1 MCGCQLRNDE
11 HTLNYLK
18 IMCECQRSYNAL
30 SCSCPRLGDR
40 MLSMFCLTASYS
52 RIRFFRLP
60 YSAYNRSFSLDSLEY
75 SSRSLARSGSLS
87 PMPAAFSA
95 RADASKRMISRSRPR
110 RYFSLSRD
118 FLYHLSNFCKKDI
131 WKNQLAANAFWISFS
146 NDSENLS
153 SSFFVLFFGP
163 FRCALLEFL
172 RAFLFRCRS
181 ISIRS
186 MLSFV
191 YHFPD

>member
-1 MCGCQLRNDE
+1 MPSSDASSSSSIFFLAFIVHASHLTVDI
-11 HTLNYLK
+11 HTLNCLK
-18 IMCECQRSYNAL
+18 IMCVCHGRYKAL
-30 SCSCPRLGDR
+30 SCSCP
-40 MLSMFCLTASYS
+40 

-60 YSAYNRSFSLDSLEY
+60 YLAYNRSFSSDSLKY
-75 SSRSLARSGSLS
+75 SS
-87 PMPAAFSA
+87 
-95 RADASKRMISRSRPR
+95 R

>member
-1 MCGCQLRNDE
+1 MCGCQPRNDE
-11 HTLNYLK
+11 RTLNYLK
-18 IMCECQRSYNAL
+18 IMCECQRSYKAL

-60 YSAYNRSFSLDSLEY
+60 YSAYSRSFSSDSLEY
-75 SSRSLARSGSLS
+75 SS
-87 PMPAAFSA
+87 
-95 RADASKRMISRSRPR
+95 R

-153 SSFFVLFFGP
+153 SSSFVLFFGP
-163 FRCALLEFL
+163 FRCALLELL